1 LNHDED
7 WGLLKKGGFWKTE
20 DIIIKH
26 TVLGE
31 EWEEL

>member
-1 LNHDED
+1 MMSTGDY
-7 WGLLKKGGFWKTE
+7 KKGRFWKTE
-20 DIIIKH
+20 DIILKH